1 MLFWGRYGESS
12 DREHFLGMMT
22 FNKII
27 RILEHPPIADKS
39 APTDVQVILLICIF
53 PKEMVSVSAL
63 AAQQLLLLLRISS
76 SGRERYTRSA
86 S

>member
-1 MLFWGRYGESS
+1 MLQR
-12 DREHFLGMMT
+12 DRLQDELAHVSQNETCCFGAATLSLQMENISLGNAFL
-22 FNKII
+22 
-27 RILEHPPIADKS
+27 
-39 APTDVQVILLICIF
+39 
-53 PKEMVSVSAL
+53 KEMFSVSAL